1 MTVSNS
7 ACKTALITGVAGQD
21 GSYLAELL
29 LEKGYSVHG
38 IKRRASSFNTQR
50 IDHLYQDPH
59 ETGSE
64 GQAPKLQ
71 LHYGDLTDSSNLI
84 RIIQQVQPDEI
95 YNLGA
100 QSHVAVSFESPEYT
114 ADCDALGPL
123 RILEAVRI
131 LGLSSKTR
139 IYQAST
145 SELYGL
151 VQEIPQKE
159 TTPFYPRSPYGVAKL
174 YGYWITVNYREA
186 YGMYACNGILFNH
199 ESPRRGET
207 FVTRK
212 ITRGLARINEGLE
225 DCLYM
230 GNLDSLRDW
239 GHARDYVEMQ
249 WRMLQQPGT
258 PEDFVIATGRQE
270 SVRRFIELTALEL
283 GWGAIEWEGEGL
295 QETGRRSTG
304 EVVVRIDPRYF
315 RPAEV
320 ETLLG
325 DPTKAREK
333 LGWTPT
339 TTLEELV
346 AEMVAADREEARKE
360 AILRLKGFNVV
371 GSMENPP
378 TNPSAVAAAGEK
390 S

>member
-71 LHYGDLTDSSNLI
+71 LHYGDLTDSTNLI

-114 ADCDALGPL
+114 ANSDALGTL

-131 LGLSSKTR
+131 LGLTAKTR

-159 TTPFYPRSPYGVAKL
+159 STPFYPRSPYGVAKL
-174 YGYWITVNYREA
+174 YAYWITVNYRES
-186 YGMYACNGILFNH
+186 YGMYACNGVLFNH

-212 ITRGLARINEGLE
+212 ITRGLARVDAGLD

-239 GHARDYVEMQ
+239 GHARDYVTMQ
-249 WRMLQQPGT
+249 WLMLQQEQ

-270 SVRRFIELTALEL
+270 SVRRFIELSAQQL
-283 GWGAIEWEGEGL
+283 GWGQVLWEGEGTA
-295 QETGRRSTG
+295 EVGRRGDTG
-304 EVVVRIDPRYF
+304 AVVVRIDPRYF

-320 ETLLG
+320 DTLLG
-325 DPTKAREK
+325 DPSKAREK

-346 AEMVAADREEARKE
+346 AEMVAADVEEAKKE
-360 AILRLKGFNVV
+360 AYLKRKGFAVV
-371 GSMENPP
+371 GARE
-378 TNPSAVAAAGEK
+378 
-390 S
+390 